1 MFIDMNKDTFE
12 LHNAIQCSDKIRAT
26 YQDEVILY
34 TDKEVNF
41 FD

>member
-12 LHNAIQCSDKIRAT
+12 LHNRMQHSDKIHAS
-26 YQDEVILY
+26 YHDEVILY

-41 FD
+41 ID